1 MNPQLRIELEIIVS
15 KIEESYGSY
24 GDYIEIVSKD
34 DHYKLRMECFK
45 SKNALVIFIVI
56 NTVETVLHEIQNEVS
71 EGKSDVLVI
80 GYLDSDEK
88 SLVTKFLPKI
98 EGYFNYSLNN
108 YSAVLWN
115 DNRIRHTSKAG
126 IFLLKMM
133 QTNGTVSLIFTPQ
146 IHPGVSLFDVALPQ
160 KEQKVKRYI
169 PGVFS
174 TTLYVR
180 FENILRP
187 IWNLL
192 PLPARR
198 FVKRLSRYV

>member
-1 MNPQLRIELEIIVS
+1 MNPQLRIELELIVS

-34 DHYKLRMECFK
+34 DHHKLRMECFK
-45 SKNALVIFIVI
+45 SKNALVIFLIM
-56 NTVETVLHEIQNEVS
+56 NTVETVLHEIQNEIS

-98 EGYFNYSLNN
+98 EGYFNYSLHN
-108 YSAVLWN
+108 YSALLWN

-146 IHPGVSLFDVALPQ
+146 IHPGVSLFDVTLPH
-160 KEQKVKRYI
+160 KEEKVKRYI
-169 PGVFS
+169 PGVLS

-198 FVKRLSRYV
+198 FIKRLSRYV